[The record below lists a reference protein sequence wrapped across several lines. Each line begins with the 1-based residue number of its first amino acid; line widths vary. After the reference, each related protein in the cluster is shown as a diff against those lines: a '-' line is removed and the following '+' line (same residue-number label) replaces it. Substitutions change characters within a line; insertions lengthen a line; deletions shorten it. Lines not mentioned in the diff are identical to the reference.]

1 MNCRQRLAGQGVR
14 PRASHVRMM
23 RIVYAQQVQMIDLRR
38 LKGKPK
44 KVGLNHSF
52 EGSEFDDSALQPD
65 HGGMSS
71 IVGVQF

>member
-1 MNCRQRLAGQGVR
+1 MPCLRQLATEGGR
-14 PRASHVRMM
+14 PRASHERMLK
-23 RIVYAQQVQMIDLRR
+23 IDAAHQIQIMNLPKPWR
-38 LKGKPK
+38 KPK

-71 IVGVQF
+71 IVRVQF